1 MRVLGISRVST
12 KEQATDAHFSFL
24 AQQTRIKEYCAAR
37 HWELV
42 DIVEY
47 VQSGGSNRRE
57 LREILARV
65 EQEHIEC
72 IVVNELD
79 RLARDMVST
88 MLFLED
94 LQRVGCRFASV
105 SDDLDLTTPDGEL
118 KMMMLAMFAH
128 YFRRQLSRKVKGG
141 QAERAKQGKRHGE
154 RPYGYRPEGDFWA
167 IDPKEAQV
175 VRQVYHWYL
184 DDHLGFRA
192 IAKRLNAEE
201 VPGQRGRS
209 GTWDARTVERM
220 LRREAYA
227 GDTIYQKW
235 LQALDREGHRH
246 LQRNTPEIYRDTHPA
261 IIDRAT
267 WNATQERLKIRQ
279 SVGQR
284 THDSPYLLSGLVRCG
299 DCDGSMVVIRT
310 GRRHPDGSRDPVY
323 CCRSYHTKGQC
334 STATKI
340 PLAEL
345 QQAVLTALRAELA
358 QAQREP
364 TPAQVAAWM
373 ADDPEVMQ
381 AQAERRQA
389 EQRLKTIP
397 GMLTRAEEMTLQGAY
412 TIQEYQNTKRRLL
425 DEQRRLED
433 ILQRPIPMAANP
445 QEVARR
451 LGDLVHR
458 FETVLAGDVAEGRP
472 WVQELV
478 DTITCYPGRR
488 VEVTWRTTPQV
499 PKGFDQKP
507 KS

>member
-24 AQQTRIKEYCAAR
+24 AQRTRIQEYVAAR
-37 HWELV
+37 HGELV

-65 EQEHIEC
+65 EREQIEC

-154 RPYGYRPEGDFWA
+154 RPYGYRADGDYWA
-167 IDPKEAQV
+167 IEADEAAI

-184 DDHLGFRA
+184 NDHLGFRA
-192 IAKRLNAEE
+192 IAKRLNAQG
-201 VPGQRGRS
+201 VLGQKGRL

-235 LQALDREGHRH
+235 IQQPDREGHRH
-246 LQRNTPEIYRDTHPA
+246 LKRNTPQVVRDTHPA
-261 IIDRAT
+261 IIDRST
-267 WNATQERLKIRQ
+267 WNAAQERLAVRKSLGR
-279 SVGQR
+279 R

-299 DCDGSMVVIRT
+299 DCGGSMVVLRT
-310 GRRHPDGSRDPVY
+310 GRRGTDGTRDPVY
-323 CCRSYHTKGQC
+323 CCRAYHTKGLC

-340 PLAEL
+340 PLADLED
-345 QQAVLTALRAELA
+345 AVLWALRTELTHA
-358 QAQREP
+358 QEQP
-364 TPAQVAAWM
+364 TPDQVAVWLG
-373 ADDPEVMQ
+373 DDPVVVQ
-381 AQAERRQA
+381 AQAERRKA
-389 EQRLKTIP
+389 EQRLTAIP
-397 GMLTRAEEMTLQGAY
+397 SMLARAEEMTLQGAY
-412 TIQEYQNTKRRLL
+412 TIDEYRTTK
-425 DEQRRLED
+425 QRLEEERER
-433 ILQRPIPMAANP
+433 LQGIVNQPLPTTADSGA
-445 QEVARR
+445 VARR
-451 LGDLVHR
+451 LQQLIDHYEDVLV
-458 FETVLAGDVAEGRP
+458 GNPAEGRP
-472 WVQELV
+472 WVQGLI
-478 DTITCYPGRR
+478 DTVVCYPERR
-488 VEVTWRTTPQV
+488 IEVTWRGSLSASNLTNFLTT
-499 PKGFDQKP
+499 
-507 KS
+507 